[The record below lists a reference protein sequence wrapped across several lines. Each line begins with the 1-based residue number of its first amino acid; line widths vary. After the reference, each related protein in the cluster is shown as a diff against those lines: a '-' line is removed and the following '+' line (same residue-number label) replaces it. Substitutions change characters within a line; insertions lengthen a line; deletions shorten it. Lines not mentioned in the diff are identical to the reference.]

1 MQITK
6 SASGKATFDDFT
18 NYLNILLNGTTLQ
31 KAVFSFNMISNHKAK
46 ITYEDIEKLVFDV
59 SSLWNGMTGSKA
71 IPTQTYIDEI
81 Y

>member
-46 ITYEDIEKLVFDV
+46 ITYEDIE
-59 SSLWNGMTGSKA
+59 
-71 IPTQTYIDEI
+71 
-81 Y
+81 